1 MRFSTKLIMVV
12 MSMMLLASCGTE
24 LPDNIKNYEVNKGG
38 DSGGTNNIT
47 RIITSPHRHQQE
59 FQQRVITHC
68 RTFN

>member
-38 DSGGTNNIT
+38 DSGGTNNNNQNNNQSSS
-47 RIITSPHRHQQE
+47 TSTGIPAE
-59 FQQRVITHC
+59 SDNPLPNF
-68 RTFN
+68 